1 MTDYYFESK
10 DVGEEGRTRAFSA
23 LLDVLGDQLVWAH
36 VDGYTDYRELP
47 TEVELAFER
56 LKAVALDQ
64 YLERWRGPLL
74 NRLFARLGD
83 PLMAVRLDLAI
94 EKHREILRVYGPYS
108 IHAEVYRKGDKN
120 SVITIHDCDGIGFD
134 ADVQIAAQVEALA
147 GLPPGSVRE
156 VRPGS

>member
-1 MTDYYFESK
+1 MTDYFVDYEA
-10 DVGEEGRTRAFSA
+10 VGEEGMARAFSA
-23 LLDVLGDQLVWAH
+23 LLDALRDRLVWAH
-36 VDGYTDYRELP
+36 VDAITCGSHVAERARP
-47 TEVELAFER
+47 VLAD
-56 LKAVALDQ
+56 LKALALDQ
-64 YLERWRGPLL
+64 YQERRRRPIL
-74 NRLFARLGD
+74 NRLLSPSGD

-156 VRPGS
+156 LRPGS

>member
-36 VDGYTDYRELP
+36 VDAITCGSHVAERARP
-47 TEVELAFER
+47 ALAD
-56 LKAVALDQ
+56 LKALALDQ
-64 YLERWRGPLL
+64 YQERRRRPIL
-74 NRLFARLGD
+74 NRLLSPSGD

-94 EKHREILRVYGPYS
+94 EKHREILRVFGPYS
-108 IHAEVYRKGDKN
+108 IHAEVFGRNDED

-156 VRPGS
+156 LRPGS